1 MLILSITGS
10 LLAFDQFFLLTNG
23 GPDNSTTSVVMLVYR
38 TAFFGFN
45 LGGAAALSV
54 VLLVAL
60 VALNALQLRAL
71 RKDHTK

>member
-1 MLILSITGS
+1 
-10 LLAFDQFFLLTNG
+10 
-23 GPDNSTTSVVMLVYR
+23 MLVYR
-38 TAFFGFN
+38 TAFCGCN